1 MGAIPTGGS
10 NGLLRVISNADMVKQ
25 EQADAAAAAEAQNNT
40 PLVQGLA
47 AHVTKCW
54 EAARDAKTEITERL
68 LKAQRARFGQYSP
81 EELAFIRELG
91 GSEEYARISANKCRI
106 ADSWLY
112 DVYLGQTDAPWTLNA
127 TPSPELDP
135 TAMEQVKTQVGTEA
149 AQYYAVTGQMPSPE
163 VVQQRV
169 GQLTD
174 AEFMRIEE
182 EARRIIKRMQRK
194 MEDQLEEGGWH
205 EQWGEFL
212 NDVVTYPA
220 AHFKAPVIRKRKE
233 LKWVD
238 VGGVWQP
245 QVQDVAAPEFERVD
259 PFRAFPSPGAT
270 SPQHGFF
277 IEWLTY
283 SRDDLY
289 NLIGL
294 PGFKEEAIR
303 AVLEEYGSGGLKD
316 WLGLTTRTEL
326 EDING
331 ISTVVDSPEADIDCL
346 EFHGRVR
353 GRDLLDWG
361 LEADKV
367 PDADRDYEANVWM
380 IGRWVIKAQ
389 LNPDPLNR
397 RPYYKASYEE
407 VPGSYWGMGLI
418 DLLDDVQGVANAT
431 MRSLVNNMA
440 LASGPQVG
448 VNVSLLPPG
457 EDITNIYPWKIWQ
470 YQSDMSAGNSGKPV
484 EFFQPSSNAQELLMV
499 MEKMY
504 QFADDWS
511 LIPRYMAGSEKMSGA
526 GRTASGMSMLMNA
539 ANKGLKGVVS
549 NIDAKVLTPMLQN
562 LYNFNMIYDP
572 DPSIKGDAKVSARG
586 ATSLMQLESL
596 QLRRNEFLAATANPI
611 DSQIVGVS
619 GRAEVLREVAK
630 GLEMDVNRVVP
641 PREAFAQV
649 QPQMPGQM
657 PQGPQA
663 QLTSQQNQE
672 VLQNGQAVTDNFSPN
687 KMRSAV

>member
-1 MGAIPTGGS
+1 
-10 NGLLRVISNADMVKQ
+10 
-25 EQADAAAAAEAQNNT
+25 
-40 PLVQGLA
+40 
-47 AHVTKCW
+47 
-54 EAARDAKTEITERL
+54 
-68 LKAQRARFGQYSP
+68 
-81 EELAFIRELG
+81 
-91 GSEEYARISANKCRI
+91 
-106 ADSWLY
+106 
-112 DVYLGQTDAPWTLNA
+112 
-127 TPSPELDP
+127 
-135 TAMEQVKTQVGTEA
+135 
-149 AQYYAVTGQMPSPE
+149 
-163 VVQQRV
+163 
-169 GQLTD
+169 
-174 AEFMRIEE
+174 
-182 EARRIIKRMQRK
+182 
-194 MEDQLEEGGWH
+194 
-205 EQWGEFL
+205 
-212 NDVVTYPA
+212 
-220 AHFKAPVIRKRKE
+220 
-233 LKWVD
+233 
-238 VGGVWQP
+238 
-245 QVQDVAAPEFERVD
+245 
-259 PFRAFPSPGAT
+259 
-270 SPQHGFF
+270 
-277 IEWLTY
+277 
-283 SRDDLY
+283 
-289 NLIGL
+289 
-294 PGFKEEAIR
+294 
-303 AVLEEYGSGGLKD
+303 
-316 WLGLTTRTEL
+316 L

-331 ISTVVDSPEADIDCL
+331 ISTVTDSPEADIDCL
-346 EFHGRVR
+346 EFHGKVR
-353 GRDLLDWG
+353 GRDLLEWG

-448 VNVSLLPPG
+448 LNTSLLPPG

-470 YQSDMSAGNSGKPV
+470 YQIDMGGGNSGKPV

-562 LYNFNMIYDP
+562 LYNFNMIYDQ
-572 DPSIKGDAKVSARG
+572 DSSIKGDAKVSARG

-641 PREAFAQV
+641 PREAFAQM

-663 QLTSQQNQE
+663 QLSAQQNQE

>member
-1 MGAIPTGGS
+1 MGAIPQS
-10 NGLLRVISNADMVKQ
+10 SGLLRVISNSDMVKQ

-81 EELAFIRELG
+81 EELAMIRDLG

-106 ADSWLY
+106 ADAWLQ
-112 DVYLGQTDAPWTLNA
+112 DVYLGQTDSPWTLDA
-127 TPSPELDP
+127 TPNPELDP
-135 TAMEQVKTQVGTEA
+135 TALEQVKSQVGAEA
-149 AQYYAVTGQMPSPE
+149 AQYFAVTGQMPSAE
-163 VVQQRV
+163 MMQSRL
-169 GQLTD
+169 GQLSD
-174 AEFMRIEE
+174 AEFMRVEE
-182 EARRIIKRMQRK
+182 EARRIIKRMQRR
-194 MEDQLEEGGWH
+194 MEDQLEEGDWH
-205 EQWGEFL
+205 SQWAEFL
-212 NDVVTYPA
+212 NDVVTFPA

-238 VGGVWQP
+238 NAGVWQP
-245 QVQDVAAPEFERVD
+245 QVQEIAAPEFERVC
-259 PFRAFPSPGAT
+259 PFRSFPSPGAT
-270 SPQHGFF
+270 SPQQGFF
-277 IEWLTY
+277 IEWITY

-331 ISTVVDSPEADIDCL
+331 ISTVTDSPEADIDCL

-353 GRDLLDWG
+353 GKDLLDWG
-361 LEADKV
+361 L
-367 PDADRDYEANVWM
+367 DATKITDPDRDYEANVWL

-397 RPYYKASYEE
+397 RPYYKVSYEE

-418 DLLDDVQGVANAT
+418 DLLEDVQGMANAT
-431 MRSLVNNMA
+431 MRALANNMA
-440 LASGPQVG
+440 LASGPQIG
-448 VNVSLLPPG
+448 VNTALLPPG
-457 EDITNIYPWKIWQ
+457 EDLTNIYPLKIWQ
-470 YQSDMSAGNSGKPV
+470 YHAEHGTNGQRPID
-484 EFFQPSSNAQELLMV
+484 FFQPSSNAQELLMV

-539 ANKGLKGVVS
+539 ANKGLKGVVA
-549 NIDAKVLTPMLQN
+549 NIDVRVLTPMLQN

-641 PREAFAQV
+641 PREAFAAQS
-649 QPQMPGQM
+649 PQMPGQM
-657 PQGPQA
+657 PQGQQA
-663 QLTSQQNQE
+663 QLTPKQNQE

-687 KMRSAV
+687 RMRSPM